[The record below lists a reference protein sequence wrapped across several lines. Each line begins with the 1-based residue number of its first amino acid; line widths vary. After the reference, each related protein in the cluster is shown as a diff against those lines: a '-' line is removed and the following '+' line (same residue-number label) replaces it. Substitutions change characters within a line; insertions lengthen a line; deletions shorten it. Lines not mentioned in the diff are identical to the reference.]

1 MAAPGYPDAVRI
13 PELDLAAF
21 CGVPFPVA
29 TVAELRR
36 AGLVAAEG
44 MGKKLALLWN
54 DGRPRAYEDVCPHL
68 GLPLTQGHLD
78 GESLRCRYHGWA
90 FDRATGDVTDQPT
103 LRRPQPCRL
112 REHGA
117 LIAGGLVFCWLGD
130 AEEADVRRLLPDDVA
145 TDFQLHR
152 VTMEAP
158 FYLALW
164 NAVDYAHFA
173 HHRFYKRAYSL
184 YRRLRRD
191 GHVPGQPFHWQSVE
205 QSDER
210 LRFRLVEAARDLT
223 LHPTAAEFT
232 DDGGINRFQTF
243 VQPLGPRR
251 TVYWEVYSAR
261 TANPLL
267 RLAAHAAFRTVI
279 VHLLDTEDRDWTS
292 VSAPNFLA
300 GDNIHFSETDVPLGA
315 LLRRFVVP
323 RLAAAEPATVTP

>member
-1 MAAPGYPDAVRI
+1 MPPPIGYADGVKI

-21 CGVPFPVA
+21 AGVPFPVT

-36 AGLVAAEG
+36 
-44 MGKKLALLWN
+44 K
-54 DGRPRAYEDVCPHL
+54 L
-68 GLPLTQGHLD
+68 GLPLTEGSLD
-78 GESLRCRYHGWA
+78 KGSIRCRYHGWA
-90 FDRATGDVTDQPT
+90 FDQDTGELSDQPT
-103 LRRPQPCRL
+103 LRRPHKCSLVR
-112 REHGA
+112 HGA
-117 LIAGGLVFCWLGD
+117 LIAGGLVFAWLGD
-130 AEEADVRRLLPDDVA
+130 APEAAVRRLLPDDVA

-152 VTMEAP
+152 VEMAAP

-173 HHRFYKRAYSL
+173 RHRFYAEVYAL

-191 GHVPGQPFHWQSVE
+191 GHVPGQPFHWKAVE

-232 DDGGINRFQTF
+232 DDGGVNRFQTF

-261 TANPLL
+261 TDNPLV

-292 VSAPNFLA
+292 VSTPNFLA
-300 GDNIHFSETDVPLGA
+300 GDNIHFSETDAPLGA

-323 RLAAAEPATVTP
+323 RLRAAEPATVTAS